1 MPRME
6 QTTLTGD
13 ARAGAIRRAGLTGA
27 SVMDWPAGSKA
38 WLVAGAISAPQAR
51 RETKERWS

>member
-1 MPRME
+1 ME

-13 ARAGAIRRAGLTGA
+13 ARAGAIRRASLTGPA
-27 SVMDWPAGSKA
+27 LMAAWPAGSKA
-38 WLVAGAISAPQAR
+38 WLVAVAINAPQAR

>member
-1 MPRME
+1 ME

-13 ARAGAIRRAGLTGA
+13 AQAGAIRRARLTGTFL
-27 SVMDWPAGSKA
+27 METPAGSKA